1 MGPKRLHFDELKR
14 EVRQESTF
22 VKIGQ
27 NSSMALMR
35 QRSFTITI
43 LQLQTECDHALARR
57 NLPPGLLL
65 ILIFFCLF
73 SLECLRKKVF
83 FVVVC
88 FYGKFKIKNIIRTFK
103 TLHLTMI
110 F

>member
-1 MGPKRLHFDELKR
+1 MGRKRLHFDELKR

-27 NSSMALMR
+27 NSSMVLMR

>member
-1 MGPKRLHFDELKR
+1 MGWKRLHFDELKR

-65 ILIFFCLF
+65 ILIFFLF
-73 SLECLRKKVF
+73 VF
-83 FVVVC
+83 LGV
-88 FYGKFKIKNIIRTFK
+88 
-103 TLHLTMI
+103 LA
-110 F
+110 

>member
-1 MGPKRLHFDELKR
+1 MGRKRLHFDELKR

-27 NSSMALMR
+27 NSSMVLMR

-65 ILIFFCLF
+65 ILIFFLF
-73 SLECLRKKVF
+73 VF
-83 FVVVC
+83 LGV
-88 FYGKFKIKNIIRTFK
+88 
-103 TLHLTMI
+103 LA
-110 F
+110 

>member
-1 MGPKRLHFDELKR
+1 MGRKRLHFDELKR

-22 VKIGQ
+22 FKIGQ

-43 LQLQTECDHALARR
+43 LQLQTECDLALARR

-65 ILIFFCLF
+65 IHIFFARFPWSACV
-73 SLECLRKKVF
+73 KKSFF

-88 FYGKFKIKNIIRTFK
+88 FYGKFKIKNIIRTFLK
-103 TLHLTMI
+103 HCI
-110 F
+110 

>member
-1 MGPKRLHFDELKR
+1 MGRKRLHFDELKR

-43 LQLQTECDHALARR
+43 LQLQTECDLALARR

-73 SLECLRKKVF
+73 SLECLRKKVLF
-83 FVVVC
+83 LLLFVFMVSLRL
-88 FYGKFKIKNIIRTFK
+88 KI
-103 TLHLTMI
+103 
-110 F
+110 

>member
-1 MGPKRLHFDELKR
+1 MGRKRLHFDELKR

-43 LQLQTECDHALARR
+43 LQLQTECDLALVRR

-73 SLECLRKKVF
+73 SLECLRKKVLF
-83 FVVVC
+83 LLLFVFMVSLRL
-88 FYGKFKIKNIIRTFK
+88 KI
-103 TLHLTMI
+103 
-110 F
+110 

>member
-1 MGPKRLHFDELKR
+1 MGRKRLHFDELKR

-43 LQLQTECDHALARR
+43 LQLQTECDLALARR

-65 ILIFFCLF
+65 ILIFFVCF
-73 SLECLRKKVF
+73 PVCKKVLF
-83 FVVVC
+83 LLLFVFMVSLRL
-88 FYGKFKIKNIIRTFK
+88 KI
-103 TLHLTMI
+103 
-110 F
+110 

>member
-1 MGPKRLHFDELKR
+1 MGRKRLHFDELKR

-22 VKIGQ
+22 FKIGQ

-43 LQLQTECDHALARR
+43 LQLQTECDLALARR

-65 ILIFFCLF
+65 ILIFF
-73 SLECLRKKVF
+73 
-83 FVVVC
+83 VC
-88 FYGKFKIKNIIRTFK
+88 FPWSACVKKSFLLLLFVFMVSLRLKI
-103 TLHLTMI
+103 
-110 F
+110 

>member
-1 MGPKRLHFDELKR
+1 MGRKRLHFDELKR

-43 LQLQTECDHALARR
+43 LQLQTECDLALARR

-65 ILIFFCLF
+65 IHIFFACFPWSACVKKSFFLF
-73 SLECLRKKVF
+73 LFVFMVSLRL
-83 FVVVC
+83 
-88 FYGKFKIKNIIRTFK
+88 KI
-103 TLHLTMI
+103 
-110 F
+110 